1 MNKRIVIAAML
12 LLALA
17 GGANAQFTEWG
28 TSDPTPPMDCGI
40 YQWPEVQSPCPEV
53 QIKQKHD
60 HTPQQKYR
68 DRGWDTAVTCA
79 QREII
84 LSCMPYV
91 PVQAFNGQY
100 TVDVI
105 PYDPAD
111 TSFHYG
117 SQLPNTADD
126 QFCALQQLPQSSANG
141 AHPFPFYFFGQ
152 KKTSFVAGGN
162 GIISFTAAAAGQFC
176 AYGNSATPAYAP
188 IPWPDGTANTPSYLQ
203 YYRDAIYGVY
213 QDTDPSGDM
222 SGYQG
227 IWYGI
232 KDVFPCRK
240 IIASYNELP
249 WFPHGSNVDNRQSYQ
264 IICYEGSNIIEVHVK
279 RRRRGET
286 SCGWCNYGLIGI
298 QNSTGSPQVNG
309 GSGSTTWNVHPGAH
323 AAYFPVGKN
332 PMYNNEQID
341 TTCFRFTPQGFTE
354 RVYYWI
360 RIFDNGDTVR
370 LTTDIQD
377 TNGYYVPMQ
386 EDLDPLEQQY
396 PSCGTLTTAVVR
408 PTMTSRYCFVLRFQ
422 NADSTWYNL
431 RDTITIG
438 LDADKNTSLHPIGGS
453 TDVHSIAICDQQS
466 TDLMLEFPA
475 LNDTL
480 NTSWYVAR
488 KSNGED
494 VQLPNSVLQF
504 SPITIN
510 EETDTKQMQISVN
523 STALPATGQIAN
535 KIDSIYVQVSLDYH
549 NGCDSNSNCTVEVYP
564 NFDTTV
570 NVKKCAGQ
578 NFYWDL
584 TGETYY
590 GDSYVTV
597 DTVSKPG
604 CDSTVHLDLQ
614 FLDVGYIVEH
624 VSDCKPYIWTT
635 GNGQTYYESN
645 TSTAAADTVH
655 RINEWGCWDV
665 VQLDFTMHPLTA
677 AIHTDID
684 HFTFD
689 QNTVEL
695 TDVSEGSNSSKWLL
709 PDGTIQTGTVAY
721 YTAPVETV
729 EADIWLVAGS
739 QYGCTDTAH
748 VVIPFRKETFYMPNA
763 FTPGNTAG
771 NNLFGSTSRNTLTE
785 EMYIYN
791 RRGEL
796 VYQCE
801 EVDCTW
807 DGKDLNGVPC
817 EQGTYVY
824 FIRYTTKFEPDRTHV
839 VKGTVTLVR

>member
-1 MNKRIVIAAML
+1 MNKRILILAVL
-12 LLALA
+12 LLALT
-17 GGANAQFTEWG
+17 GSIYAQTFTEWG

-60 HTPQQKYR
+60 HTPQQKYL

-79 QREII
+79 QRELV

-100 TVDVI
+100 TVDII
-105 PYDPAD
+105 PYEPAD

-117 SQLPNTADD
+117 TQIPNNSDD

-162 GIISFTAAAAGQFC
+162 GIITFTSAAASQFC
-176 AYGNSATPAYAP
+176 SYNVKPP
-188 IPWPDGTANTPSYLQ
+188 IPWPDGTSGVDPIQ

-213 QDTDPSGDM
+213 QDTDPGGNM

-232 KDVFPCRK
+232 KDDFPCRK

-249 WFPHGSNVDNRQSYQ
+249 WFPNGSNTSNRQSYQ

-279 RRRRGET
+279 RRRRGNT
-286 SCGWCNYGLIGI
+286 DCGWCNWGLIGI
-298 QNSTGSPQVNG
+298 QNATGSPQVH
-309 GSGSTTWNVHPGAH
+309 GSPGTSTWNVHQGAH
-323 AAYFPVGKN
+323 AAYFPTGCN
-332 PMYNNEQID
+332 TMTSAQQID
-341 TTCFRFTPQGFTE
+341 ETSYRFTPQGFTE

-360 RIFDNGDTVR
+360 RIFDNGDTVL
-370 LTTDIQD
+370 LTQNIED
-377 TNGYYVPMQ
+377 TNGYYSPMQ
-386 EDLDPLEQQY
+386 EDIDPYEQTY
-396 PSCGTLTTAVVR
+396 PSCATLTTAVVK

-438 LDADKNTSLHPIGGS
+438 YDADKNTSLHPDGTGQEVRSMTKCEKQTANIK
-453 TDVHSIAICDQQS
+453 
-466 TDLMLEFPA
+466 LEFPS

-480 NTSWYVAR
+480 NTSWYVSR
-488 KSNGED
+488 ISNGND
-494 VQLPNSVLQF
+494 IQLPNSLLNI
-504 SPITIN
+504 SPITIEGEN
-510 EETDTKQMQISVN
+510 KVMNVSVDN
-523 STALPATGQIAN
+523 NALPTNGYVAN

-549 NGCDSNSNCTVEVYP
+549 NGCDSNSWCIIEFYP
-564 NFDTTV
+564 NFDTTEEV
-570 NVKKCAGQ
+570 TKCVGQ
-578 NFYWDL
+578 SYYWDL
-584 TGETYY
+584 TGQTYY
-590 GDSYVTV
+590 SDQYVTV
-597 DTVSKPG
+597 DTTSVPG
-604 CDSTVHLDLQ
+604 CDSIVHLDLK
-614 FLDVGYIVEH
+614 FLDVRHLVDHI
-624 VSDCKPYIWTT
+624 SDCKPYTWRD
-635 GNGQTYYESN
+635 GKTYYESN
-645 TSTAAADTVH
+645 AATTANDTVH
-655 RINEWGCWDV
+655 VINEFGCDDII
-665 VQLDFTMHPLTA
+665 QLDFTMHPLTA

-684 HFTFD
+684 NFTFD

-695 TDVSEGSNSSKWLL
+695 TDVSEGGNSSKWIL
-709 PDGTIQTGTVAY
+709 PDGSIQNGTVAY
-721 YTAPVETV
+721 YTAPIETV

-739 QYGCTDTAH
+739 PYGCTDTAH
-748 VVIPFRKETFYMPNA
+748 VVIPFKKETLYMPNA

-771 NNLFGSTSRNTLTE
+771 NNLFGSISRNTLTE
-785 EMYIYN
+785 EMFIYN

-807 DGKDLNGVPC
+807 DGKDLNGNPC

-839 VKGTVTLVR
+839 LKGTVTLIR